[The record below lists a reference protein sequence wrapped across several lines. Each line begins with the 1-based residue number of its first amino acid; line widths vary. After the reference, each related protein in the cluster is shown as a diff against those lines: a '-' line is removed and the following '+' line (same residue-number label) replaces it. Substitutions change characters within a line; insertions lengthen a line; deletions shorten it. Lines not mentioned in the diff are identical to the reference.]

1 MDYKIALLPLF
12 LLTMC
17 APAPVT
23 PCSLP
28 LDGSPANCPS
38 EDVFKLPRKQVRG
51 EVDVWNPYHL
61 HSLQMMFIRNAQIE
75 KTERDMTQPSDA
87 INNALDDFWE
97 KQDGSN
103 DPSK

>member
-1 MDYKIALLPLF
+1 MDYKIVLLPLF

-23 PCSLP
+23 PL
-28 LDGSPANCPS
+28 
-38 EDVFKLPRKQVRG
+38 
-51 EVDVWNPYHL
+51 EVTDIDMERIFRMVDKINFYKVKET
-61 HSLQMMFIRNAQIE
+61 R
-75 KTERDMTQPSDA
+75 TEPSDA